1 MKISILGCGWLGF
14 PLAKS
19 LVKQGY
25 TVQGS
30 VSREEKI
37 ALLAN
42 EGIAPFQ
49 IQLSPAITGTDVHAF
64 LDTDVLLIAI
74 PPRAGKFGDDYH
86 VAQIRSVLAILQ
98 DSPIQQ
104 IVYTS
109 STSVY
114 PESNAVLNEDAE
126 VIESS
131 PLVQVENLIKD
142 FCEKN
147 SKRYSI
153 LRCAGLMG
161 YERMPAKYFAGKT
174 LQTGQIPVNYI
185 HQDDVVA
192 IIESVLV
199 NDFGSLTLNLVTP
212 EHPSRAAVY
221 TKNCEEMGLPLP
233 IFEEPTSPLAFK
245 VISGDKLLQVTGYTF
260 KFANPLDF
268 IYNA

>member
-30 VSREEKI
+30 VSREEKMT
-37 ALLAN
+37 LLAN
-42 EGIAPFQ
+42 EGITPFQ
-49 IQLSPAITGTDVHAF
+49 IQLSPAITGTDVPAF
-64 LDTDVLLIAI
+64 LEADILVIAI

-86 VAQIRSVLAILQ
+86 VAQIRSVLAMLQ
-98 DSPIQQ
+98 DSPIQHV
-104 IVYTS
+104 VYTS

-114 PESNAVLNEDAE
+114 PENKAVLDEESE
-126 VIESS
+126 VIEAS
-131 PLVQVENLIKD
+131 PLVQVEKLIKN

-185 HQDDVVA
+185 HQDDAVA
-192 IIESVLV
+192 VIQSILL
-199 NDFGSLTLNLVTP
+199 NDFGSITLNLVTP
-212 EHPSRAAVY
+212 EHPSRDEVY

-233 IFEEPTSPLAFK
+233 IFEEPISPLAFK

>member
-19 LVKQGY
+19 LVKQGHI
-25 TVQGS
+25 VQGS
-30 VSREEKI
+30 VSREEKMP
-37 ALLAN
+37 LLAN
-42 EGIAPFQ
+42 EGITPFL
-49 IQLSPAITGTDVHAF
+49 IQLSPAITGTDVATF
-64 LDTDVLLIAI
+64 LDADVLVIAI

-86 VAQIRSVLAILQ
+86 VTQIKSVLDNLQ
-98 DSPIQQ
+98 DSRVQHLI
-104 IVYTS
+104 YTS

-114 PESNAVLNEDAE
+114 PESNAVLDEESE
-126 VIESS
+126 VIEAS
-131 PLVQVENLIKD
+131 PLVQVEKLIKD

-192 IIESVLV
+192 IIQSIIM
-199 NDFGSLTLNLVTP
+199 NNWASLTLNLVTP

-221 TKNCEEMGLPLP
+221 IKNCEEMGLPLP